1 MMIKRMFSLFCV
13 LALCL
18 TLLPGMTLVA
28 AVDIIP
34 SAPTNGNG
42 TEAAPYQISTVEEL
56 YWFAEL
62 VNSGRTSICAV
73 LMNDITVNTGVL
85 DEEGKLNSST
95 FEDWTP
101 IGNSSTAYT
110 GSFDGQGYTISGL
123 YVNSTSNSDIYVGL
137 FGSVGGDGT
146 VRNVG
151 VADSYLSACTT
162 GMTKSACA
170 GGVCGTNH
178 GTIEGCWNSGTV
190 TATATNNMLGGYA
203 YAGGVCGANFSAAII
218 TNCWNSGSVDATSR
232 KKDAESGGVCG
243 LSFSNIENCW
253 NRGTVTATANS
264 GSAYIGGVC
273 GFINFTTNGTITNCY
288 WLETAASSGIG
299 TSFGTGTGDVTKKT
313 EDNFAS
319 GEVTR
324 LLNGQSTNGPWRQTL
339 GVDDY
344 PVLDYTHGAVYQV
357 TVTDEDARS
366 TDYYCNESFTLPD
379 APEETKIGYSFSWSD
394 GKGNNYAASKTV
406 TIIADTTFTAQW
418 TANTYTVKFDGNGS
432 DGGTMSSQ
440 AFTYDTAQTL
450 MANTFTRTGYT
461 FAGWNTKA
469 DGSGISYEDREEL
482 TLTDNLTLYAQ

>member
-1 MMIKRMFSLFCV
+1 M
-13 LALCL
+13 
-18 TLLPGMTLVA
+18 
-28 AVDIIP
+28 
-34 SAPTNGNG
+34 
-42 TEAAPYQISTVEEL
+42 
-56 YWFAEL
+56 
-62 VNSGRTSICAV
+62 
-73 LMNDITVNTGVL
+73 
-85 DEEGKLNSST
+85 
-95 FEDWTP
+95 
-101 IGNSSTAYT
+101 
-110 GSFDGQGYTISGL
+110 
-123 YVNSTSNSDIYVGL
+123 
-137 FGSVGGDGT
+137 
-146 VRNVG
+146 
-151 VADSYLSACTT
+151 
-162 GMTKSACA
+162 
-170 GGVCGTNH
+170 
-178 GTIEGCWNSGTV
+178 
-190 TATATNNMLGGYA
+190 
-203 YAGGVCGANFSAAII
+203 
-218 TNCWNSGSVDATSR
+218 
-232 KKDAESGGVCG
+232 
-243 LSFSNIENCW
+243 
-253 NRGTVTATANS
+253 
-264 GSAYIGGVC
+264 
-273 GFINFTTNGTITNCY
+273 
-288 WLETAASSGIG
+288 
-299 TSFGTGTGDVTKKT
+299 
-313 EDNFAS
+313 
-319 GEVTR
+319 TR